1 MFSMFVVIQT
11 NISIL
16 FLQILRDIVK
26 AFYKKNDCNELM
38 LADVSTADALRLII
52 SMLVYI
58 DALHLFVYS
67 WTRII

>member
-1 MFSMFVVIQT
+1 MFVVIQT

-26 AFYKKNDCNELM
+26 AFYKKIDCIELM